1 MPDPTTTHAV
11 THAHRAADV
20 SAVVC
25 AYTEE
30 RWDDLQAALT
40 SLRTQTTPPGE
51 VVVVVDHNDA
61 LLDRVRHAAP
71 DVVAVAN
78 AERQGLSGA
87 RNTGVAAARGALL
100 AFLDD
105 DAVAEPD
112 WLEHVVAAYRDP
124 AVIAVGGP
132 AEPAWDAGRPRAF
145 PVEFDWVVGCTYR
158 GLPTRTGPVRNPVG
172 ANMSF
177 RRDVF
182 DAVGGFRHGMG
193 RVGTRPVG
201 CEETEFCIR
210 ARSRFP
216 AGLVLFE
223 PTARVRHRV
232 TRSRARWSY
241 FRSRCYAEGL
251 SKALVTRVAGT
262 GPGLASERRYTL
274 RTLPAGAARGIG
286 DALRGDLAGLART
299 AAIVAGLGLTAAGY
313 LLGTAAGRLRATARE
328 AS

>member
-112 WLEHVVAAYRDP
+112 WLEHLVAAYRDP
-124 AVIAVGGP
+124 AVIAVGG
-132 AEPAWDAGRPRAF
+132 
-145 PVEFDWVVGCTYR
+145 
-158 GLPTRTGPVRNPVG
+158 
-172 ANMSF
+172 
-177 RRDVF
+177 
-182 DAVGGFRHGMG
+182 FRHGIG